1 MSFFLLTSKL
11 IRFWILHS
19 NWVRLNLFIS
29 CFIMVCLHGKVIV
42 IVASQ
47 IFSLLSQLTF
57 IRMVQE
63 LSFFLSNTIYY
74 FRSTINPLHPD
85 ISMHTLHTVL
95 NTFPYVLAGRICLTV
110 KRFFILITLMFDSG
124 VILKGEIRC

>member
-1 MSFFLLTSKL
+1 MKL
-11 IRFWILHS
+11 FPIHRKFIRFRIQHS
-19 NWVRLNLFIS
+19 NWVRLNLSIS

-85 ISMHTLHTVL
+85 ISMHTLHTIL
-95 NTFPYVLAGRICLTV
+95 NTSPYVLAGRICLTV

-124 VILKGEIRC
+124 VILKGEIRR